1 MTTPR
6 KATARLD
13 LVGSKDSS
21 VSEFVGV
28 MGKLK
33 ALFAEENDLL
43 SQGLPALM
51 LETIEQKEHLS
62 AKYGALGNNLVDQ
75 SAGQIL
81 SDGALQEKLLVATA
95 QLVAMSEENRQL
107 LCNALAATRRRI
119 DNVMEAVRVCEDSP
133 KSLLDQPSPKRRKA
147 VKTE

>member
-43 SQGLPALM
+43 SQGLPASM